1 MKLEKRGSFL
11 GKVMLVCRVKLEL
24 FIIIGI
30 RAIEDKRNHLIQRRQ
45 SFLSL
50 QIISQII
57 FLPLFKPFL
66 PSIIKLPQ
74 KMGPNLM
81 IHNSLNGKLGIPY
94 RQPHNNSTQRLHIIM
109 HNTSI
114 RYSILGKLIIQKFHY
129 FQFLYIFFY
138 IFCSFFFCQW
148 LTLFYQSSKIYICS
162 FVQDLQCKTQIFT
175 MWIVVFY
182 ILFILLIHDV

>member
-1 MKLEKRGSFL
+1 MKLERQGSFL

-30 RAIEDKRNHLIQRRQ
+30 RAIEDKWNHLIQCRQ

-66 PSIIKLPQ
+66 PSIIKLSQ

-81 IHNSLNGKLGIPY
+81 IHNSFNGKLGIPY
-94 RQPHNNSTQRLHIIM
+94 RQPHNNSAQRLYIIM
-109 HNTSI
+109 YNTSI
-114 RYSILGKLIIQKFHY
+114 RYSILGKLII
-129 FQFLYIFFY
+129 
-138 IFCSFFFCQW
+138 
-148 LTLFYQSSKIYICS
+148 
-162 FVQDLQCKTQIFT
+162 
-175 MWIVVFY
+175 
-182 ILFILLIHDV
+182 

>member
-30 RAIEDKRNHLIQRRQ
+30 RAIEDKWNHLIQRRQ

-57 FLPLFKPFL
+57 FLPLFEPFL
-66 PSIIKLPQ
+66 PSIIELPQ

-114 RYSILGKLIIQKFHY
+114 RYSILGKLII
-129 FQFLYIFFY
+129 
-138 IFCSFFFCQW
+138 
-148 LTLFYQSSKIYICS
+148 
-162 FVQDLQCKTQIFT
+162 
-175 MWIVVFY
+175 
-182 ILFILLIHDV
+182 